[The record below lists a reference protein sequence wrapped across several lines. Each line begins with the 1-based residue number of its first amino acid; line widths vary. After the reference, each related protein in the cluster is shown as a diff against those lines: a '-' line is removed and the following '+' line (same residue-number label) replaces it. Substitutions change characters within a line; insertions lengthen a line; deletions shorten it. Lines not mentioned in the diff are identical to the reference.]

1 MFQNIFINFQ
11 ERRKISDYSPSFTR
25 TSFPGGFLGDI
36 ALPNVRYE
44 MEWDLQKANKSYID
58 EIEKYRKEVLH
69 EGLQVEEEGLV
80 GIHHKKLAGT
90 SSSRQ
95 NGTLGILKEGQ
106 ERARNRIIPKPK
118 NKTVVAATIAEE
130 ITEAKPVLLTTTL
143 KPVAFSTETTRRL
156 AREEESTT
164 TTTSTSASPAATDS
178 VDSSKPTQK
187 KKSENRNR
195 RPHRQR
201 KNKNRRRKN
210 RRRKK
215 QKQE

>member
-1 MFQNIFINFQ
+1 MII
-11 ERRKISDYSPSFTR
+11 RPSFTR
-25 TSFPGGFLGDI
+25 TPFPGGFLGDI

-118 NKTVVAATIAEE
+118 NKKVAAATVAEE
-130 ITEAKPVLLTTTL
+130 KTEVTPVLLTTTL

-164 TTTSTSASPAATDS
+164 ATKSTPASPAATDS
-178 VDSSKPTQK
+178 VNSTKPTQK
-187 KKSENRNR
+187 VKHEKKSENRNR

-201 KNKNRRRKN
+201 KNNNRRRKN

>member
-1 MFQNIFINFQ
+1 
-11 ERRKISDYSPSFTR
+11 
-25 TSFPGGFLGDI
+25 
-36 ALPNVRYE
+36 

-80 GIHHKKLAGT
+80 GIHRKKLAGA

-118 NKTVVAATIAEE
+118 NKTVPATIAEE
-130 ITEAKPVLLTTTL
+130 KTDATPILLTTTL
-143 KPVAFSTETTRRL
+143 KPVAFTGTTRRL
-156 AREEESTT
+156 TAEEETT
-164 TTTSTSASPAATDS
+164 TTTTTTPASPAATDS
-178 VDSSKPTQK
+178 TKPTQK
-187 KKSENRNR
+187 AKHEKKSENRSR

>member
-1 MFQNIFINFQ
+1 MII
-11 ERRKISDYSPSFTR
+11 RPSFTR
-25 TSFPGGFLGDI
+25 TPFPGGFLGDI

-118 NKTVVAATIAEE
+118 NKTVVAEE
-130 ITEAKPVLLTTTL
+130 KTEVTPVLLTTTL

-164 TTTSTSASPAATDS
+164 TTTSTPPASPAATDS
-178 VDSSKPTQK
+178 VDSLKPTQK
-187 KKSENRNR
+187 AKHEKKSENRNR

>member
-1 MFQNIFINFQ
+1 MII
-11 ERRKISDYSPSFTR
+11 RPSFTR
-25 TSFPGGFLGDI
+25 TPFPGGFLGDI

-44 MEWDLQKANKSYID
+44 MEWDMQKANKSYID

-80 GIHHKKLAGT
+80 GIHRKKLAGT

-106 ERARNRIIPKPK
+106 ERARNRIISKPK

-130 ITEAKPVLLTTTL
+130 KTEVTPVLLTTTL

-156 AREEESTT
+156 AGEEESTT
-164 TTTSTSASPAATDS
+164 TTTSKTPASPAATDS
-178 VDSSKPTQK
+178 VDSTKPTQK
-187 KKSENRNR
+187 AKHEKKSENRNR

>member
-1 MFQNIFINFQ
+1 MIT
-11 ERRKISDYSPSFTR
+11 RASFTR
-25 TSFPGGFLGDI
+25 TPFPGGFLGDI

-118 NKTVVAATIAEE
+118 NKTVVAEE
-130 ITEAKPVLLTTTL
+130 KTEVTPVLLTTTL

-164 TTTSTSASPAATDS
+164 TTTSTPASPTATDS
-178 VDSSKPTQK
+178 VDSTKPTQK
-187 KKSENRNR
+187 AKHEKKSENRNR

>member
-1 MFQNIFINFQ
+1 MII
-11 ERRKISDYSPSFTR
+11 RPSFTR
-25 TSFPGGFLGDI
+25 TPFPGGFLGDI

-118 NKTVVAATIAEE
+118 NKTVVAEE
-130 ITEAKPVLLTTTL
+130 KTEVTPVLLTTTL
-143 KPVAFSTETTRRL
+143 KPVAFSTETRRL
-156 AREEESTT
+156 VREEESTT
-164 TTTSTSASPAATDS
+164 TTTSTPASPVATDS
-178 VDSSKPTQK
+178 VDSTKPTQK
-187 KKSENRNR
+187 AKHEKKSENRNR

>member
-1 MFQNIFINFQ
+1 MII
-11 ERRKISDYSPSFTR
+11 RPSFTR
-25 TSFPGGFLGDI
+25 TPFPGGFLGDI

-106 ERARNRIIPKPK
+106 ERARNRMIPKPK
-118 NKTVVAATIAEE
+118 NKTLVEE
-130 ITEAKPVLLTTTL
+130 KTEVTPVLLMTTL

-156 AREEESTT
+156 TGEEESTT
-164 TTTSTSASPAATDS
+164 TTATPASPAATDS
-178 VDSSKPTQK
+178 VDSTKPTQK
-187 KKSENRNR
+187 AKHEKKSENRNR

>member
-1 MFQNIFINFQ
+1 MIIH
-11 ERRKISDYSPSFTR
+11 PSFTH
-25 TSFPGGFLGDI
+25 TPFPGGFLGDI

-80 GIHHKKLAGT
+80 GIHHKKLAGA

-118 NKTVVAATIAEE
+118 NKTVPATTAAEE
-130 ITEAKPVLLTTTL
+130 KTTEAMPVLLTTTL
-143 KPVAFSTETTRRL
+143 KPEAFTDTTRRL
-156 AREEESTT
+156 NREEEITPTT
-164 TTTSTSASPAATDS
+164 TKTTTPASPAALNS
-178 VDSSKPTQK
+178 VNSTKPTQK
-187 KKSENRNR
+187 TKQEKKSENRSR

-215 QKQE
+215 QKKE